1 MLLFL
6 SFYEFYLLLFSL
18 IIFFLFFFFL
28 MIRRPPRSTLFPYTT
43 LFRSQMPNWQSR
55 PLRKAQTSFRI
66 RERRQVFPPTA
77 LPTPLYGRLKTGV
90 QLSCTPTM
98 PRIWRP
104 SSTTPTKPLT
114 AATNSLATN
123 SSRLL
128 SRMEES
134 ILARPT
140 AWPCSG
146 YCPSEVRI
154 REFDGPNALQ
164 KEANVSASDTVAKRG
179 LL

>member
-1 MLLFL
+1 ML
-6 SFYEFYLLLFSL
+6 S
-18 IIFFLFFFFL
+18 
-28 MIRRPPRSTLFPYTT
+28 RP
-43 LFRSQMPNWQSR
+43 FRSRTPGSLLHR
-55 PLRKAQTSFRI
+55 HRKAQTCFSI
-66 RERRQVFPPTA
+66 QERRQAFPQTA
-77 LPTPLYGRLKTGV
+77 LPTALYGRLKTVV
-90 QLSCTPTM
+90 QPCFALTM

-104 SSTTPTKPLT
+104 SSTTPAKPLA

-179 LL
+179 LARCPRRQWHHGVGTRKFSSEPPR